1 MDWYPPPGET
11 LLLRV
16 NASFATGLAPRVAG
30 LRSYRDT
37 ERRDI
42 ESELSGW
49 PPGPGFTPRGKAD
62 RAGVRALDIALL
74 GIPRLLN
81 MAANAVLPSG
91 SPFGDPQAPGHPE
104 EPANEVDDFPV
115 IWAAEGTLAR
125 TLPWQLDPARRP
137 RGYRT
142 ELALTDRR
150 LLVLGVS
157 TAAGLAPADELWQ
170 SPRDTVAAM
179 ERMPYSENGCD
190 VRIRFQDGSWTRWK
204 VGDAAR
210 VVDRFA
216 GEQSPATEDT
226 APEDPPQ

>member
-1 MDWYPPPGET
+1 MDWYPHRDED

-42 ESELSGW
+42 EAELSGW
-49 PPGPGFTPRGKAD
+49 PSGPGFSPRDTAD
-62 RAGVRALDIALL
+62 RAGVRALDVALL

-81 MAANAVLPSG
+81 IAANAVSPSG
-91 SPFGDPQAPGHPE
+91 APFGDPGSPGGPQDPE
-104 EPANEVDDFPV
+104 NEVDDFPV
-115 IWAAEGTLAR
+115 MWAAPGTVAR

-137 RGYRT
+137 KGYRT

-157 TAAGLAPADELWQ
+157 TAAGLTPADELWQ
-170 SPRDTVAAM
+170 APRDTVTGV
-179 ERMPYSENGCD
+179 ERMRYSESGSD
-190 VRIRFQDGSWTRWK
+190 VRVSFGDGSWTRWK
-204 VGDAAR
+204 VGDAGALVERFGHDRRPAR
-210 VVDRFA
+210 GARRR
-216 GEQSPATEDT
+216 
-226 APEDPPQ
+226 